1 LDRQLARQRD
11 SVRRLGGWVRGSAFI
26 IFLIWASWGMAQLDT
41 GTISGT
47 VSDQSGGA
55 IPGAAITIRNVE
67 TGIARNLTTN
77 AAGRYEAAALP
88 VGNYEVRASLT
99 GFQTLVRSGIT
110 LTVGR
115 NAVVDMALQVG
126 EVAQSVT
133 VTGEASFVE
142 TTTATVSN
150 LVDERRVSE
159 IPLNN
164 RDLTQ
169 LAFLQPGVLKM
180 AINTDTADPSVGGGG
195 AKFSV
200 AGARGTH
207 NVYLLDGVSN
217 SDVSGSAQSVAG
229 AYEGAETVQEFQ
241 VITNNYSAEYP
252 SKPGAILS
260 AITKSGTNA
269 FHGSCMSSYAMT
281 TWTRPSGKTTSAE
294 RTPSSSATTWA
305 APWAGG
311 FCATR
316 PSSLRA
322 TKPYGKGESRPAT

>member
-1 LDRQLARQRD
+1 MDRQLAQKRD
-11 SVRRLGGWVRGSAFI
+11 NLRHLGGWVRSSALI
-26 IFLIWASWGMAQLDT
+26 IFLIWASLGTAQLDT

-67 TGIARNLTTN
+67 TGVARNLVTN

-88 VGNYEVRASLT
+88 VGSYEVRASLT

-115 NAVVDMALQVG
+115 NAVVDMTLQVG
-126 EVAQSVT
+126 EVAQAIT
-133 VTGEASFVE
+133 VAGEASFVE

-150 LVDERRVSE
+150 LVDERRVSQ

-180 AINTDTADPSVGGGG
+180 AINTDTADPSVAGGG

-217 SDVSGSAQSVAG
+217 SDVSGNAQSVAG
-229 AYEGAETVQEFQ
+229 AY
-241 VITNNYSAEYP
+241 
-252 SKPGAILS
+252 
-260 AITKSGTNA
+260 
-269 FHGSCMSSYAMT
+269 
-281 TWTRPSGKTTSAE
+281 
-294 RTPSSSATTWA
+294 
-305 APWAGG
+305 
-311 FCATR
+311 
-316 PSSLRA
+316 
-322 TKPYGKGESRPAT
+322 